1 MMTITRS
8 GCRSKPRRGRSA
20 GWAILLFVSVFA
32 TMGITHAEARIVP
45 AGEAADEVI
54 ACGTTS
60 CLQSALKKVTP
71 GQRIVLA
78 PGTYTGS
85 FSSDVNGT
93 ASQPIR
99 MESEEPANP
108 AILSG
113 YAVGSGYSLRIRG
126 DYWIISNLKFINA
139 QKGIILDHSNHTLI
153 TDVEV
158 YETGFEGV
166 HFRDGSSYSTIQNS
180 RIHDTGL
187 TGSGYGEGV
196 YVGSAEGASYNQ
208 NTHYNTIRNVVF
220 GPNVAAEHVDIKE
233 RTIGTVVE
241 NCTFYGEGISG
252 ANYADSFIDVKGNNA
267 VIRNNIGYQNDN
279 SHIADAFQVHQV
291 ISGWG
296 INREFSHNALYLTDP
311 SVDVI
316 GAYGNATATAIQ
328 NIRTPAGNMYKG
340 NVTVQ

>member
-1 MMTITRS
+1 MMTTTSS
-8 GCRSKPRRGRSA
+8 GCGRKPRRRRRA
-20 GWAILLFVSVFA
+20 GLAILLLVIVFA
-32 TMGITHAEARIVP
+32 TIGTAHAESRSVP
-45 AGEAADEVI
+45 AGKAADEVI

-71 GQRIVLA
+71 GARIVLA

-99 MESEEPANP
+99 IESEDPANP
-108 AILSG
+108 AVLSG

-126 DYWIISNLKFINA
+126 DYWVISNLKFTNA

-153 TDVEV
+153 TGVEV
-158 YETGFEGV
+158 YETGMEAV

-180 RIHDTGL
+180 RIHDTGI
-187 TGSGYGEGV
+187 TGPGYGEGV
-196 YVGSAEGASYNQ
+196 YVGSAEGASYNP
-208 NTHYNTIRNVVF
+208 NTHYNTIRNVSF

-267 VIRNNIGYQNDN
+267 VIRNNIGYQNGN
-279 SHIADAFQVHQV
+279 SQIADAFQVHQV
-291 ISGWG
+291 VSGWG
-296 INREFSHNALYLTDP
+296 INNEFSHNTLYLTDP
-311 SVDVI
+311 SVYVI

-328 NIRTPAGNMYKG
+328 NTRSPAGNMYKG

>member
-8 GCRSKPRRGRSA
+8 GCGSKLRRGISA
-20 GWAILLFVSVFA
+20 GWAILLFISVFA
-32 TMGITHAEARIVP
+32 TMGIAHAESRSVP

-54 ACGTTS
+54 VCGTAS

-85 FSSDVNGT
+85 FSSDVNGI

-99 MESEEPANP
+99 MDSEDPANP

-113 YAVGSGYSLRIRG
+113 YA
-126 DYWIISNLKFINA
+126 
-139 QKGIILDHSNHTLI
+139 
-153 TDVEV
+153 
-158 YETGFEGV
+158 
-166 HFRDGSSYSTIQNS
+166 
-180 RIHDTGL
+180 
-187 TGSGYGEGV
+187 
-196 YVGSAEGASYNQ
+196 
-208 NTHYNTIRNVVF
+208 
-220 GPNVAAEHVDIKE
+220 VAAEHVDIKE

-267 VIRNNIGYQNDN
+267 VIRNNIGYQNGN
-279 SHIADAFQVHQV
+279 GHIADAFQVHQV
-291 ISGWG
+291 ISGLG
-296 INREFSHNALYLTDP
+296 INNEFSHNTLYLTDP
-311 SVDVI
+311 SIYVI
-316 GAYGNATATAIQ
+316 VAYGNATATAIQ